1 MPAAVARAIESK
13 PLARRGLA
21 DDAYETLKAL
31 IFDRHIEPDS
41 WMAIDILARDLGVS
55 QTPIR
60 EALARLESDGLVIRR
75 ENGRYRTEPLLTKNS
90 FQALYAVRL
99 LLEPSA
105 AGEAAVHID
114 DPTLDEL
121 RAAERAL
128 HVAPIGSVYAQF
140 AQFTAGNAAFH
151 DIIARASGNR
161 FLFEAIHRLRS
172 HQRLAQLYLHHGI
185 VDAGPA
191 LEEHEA
197 IVAAIE
203 ARNRNA
209 AADLMHKHI
218 ERSRKELEKL
228 IESDR

>member
-13 PLARRGLA
+13 PLARRVLA

-31 IFDRHIEPDS
+31 IFDRHIAPDS
-41 WMAIDILARDLGVS
+41 WMAIDVLARDLGVS

-60 EALARLESDGLVIRR
+60 EALVRLESDGLVVRQD
-75 ENGRYRTEPLLTKNS
+75 NGRYRTEPLLTRDS
-90 FQALYAVRL
+90 FQALYKVRL

-105 AGEAAVHID
+105 AGEAALHID
-114 DPTLDEL
+114 NATLDEL
-121 RAAERAL
+121 RVAERAL
-128 HVAPIGSVYAQF
+128 HVAPTGSVYAQF
-140 AQFTAGNAAFH
+140 AQFTSGNAAFH
-151 DIIARASGNR
+151 DIIARAAGNR

-172 HQRLAQLYLHHGI
+172 HQRLDPLYLHQGI

-191 LEEHEA
+191 LEEHGA

-203 ARNRNA
+203 ARDRIS

-228 IESDR
+228 IESD

>member
-1 MPAAVARAIESK
+1 
-13 PLARRGLA
+13 
-21 DDAYETLKAL
+21 
-31 IFDRHIEPDS
+31 
-41 WMAIDILARDLGVS
+41 MAIDVLARDLGVS

-75 ENGRYRTEPLLTKNS
+75 ENGRYRSEPLLTRDS
-90 FQALYAVRL
+90 FQALYKVRL

-105 AGEAAVHID
+105 AGEAALHID
-114 DPTLDEL
+114 KVMLDEL

-128 HVAPIGSVYAQF
+128 HVAPTGSVYAKF
-140 AQFTAGNAAFH
+140 AQFMAGNAAFH
-151 DIIARASGNR
+151 DIIARAAGNR

-191 LEEHEA
+191 LEEHKA
-197 IVAAIE
+197 IFAAIE
-203 ARNRNA
+203 SGDRDS
-209 AADLMHKHI
+209 AADLMHQHI

-228 IESDR
+228 IESA